1 MATEP
6 ANPLAA
12 GDTVE
17 LYRAAI
23 GPRGQDY
30 YLRQFTRFDAAGKT
44 GASWHWAAYWSTLNW
59 LVYRQMWSQALAYV
73 ASVLGLALLVFGV
86 GKLVLNYSDTTG
98 LLLFLLFLTTAF
110 VVPGL
115 YANAWFY
122 NFCNER
128 ISAALRATQDVKE
141 ARELLTS
148 QASSNK
154 RFLGQ
159 ASANVALMAL
169 LAGIVTFLFNPAQQL
184 MQLAQG
190 APEKPAGPAMPEM
203 AAGSQPVLA
212 PAPDRG
218 TVVAA
223 TAPVAPTPSAP
234 APSASAPPAASPA
247 PIAPVVPSPAA
258 QAVVPEAVAG
268 LRTDTQ
274 IEHYLAQVAQKDPLP
289 ESGPQLMAQAGRPT
303 DAVAKVDKT
312 SPAAPARGD
321 VRRERS
327 LDVPVAAAKVE
338 SALPASSPPAAAKPT
353 PPKALPVAAAGNDK
367 PAASKVA
374 TGKVTPVDRPAP
386 DTRAVAE
393 KDTPDSGAAPP
404 PASAKPSARAKAASK
419 PQKSW
424 YVQAG
429 AFAQEGNAQN
439 VRLRI
444 EAAGLETST
453 APYETPNGRLI
464 RVRVGPFQAKTDA
477 EKAALQV
484 KALDL
489 PAVLFKE

>member
-12 GDTVE
+12 GDTAE

-59 LVYRQMWSQALAYV
+59 LIYRKMWGQALAYL
-73 ASVLGLALLVFGV
+73 AAVLGMALLVFGV
-86 GKLVLNYSDTTG
+86 GKLLFSYSDTTG
-98 LLLFLLFLTTAF
+98 LLLFLAFLTAAF

-115 YANAWFY
+115 YANAWYY
-122 NFCNER
+122 NFCNEK
-128 ISAALRATQDVKE
+128 ISAALRATQEVKD
-141 ARELLTS
+141 ACELLAA

-169 LAGIVTFLFNPAQQL
+169 LAGAVVLLFNPAQDF
-184 MQLAQG
+184 MQFAQG
-190 APEKPAGPAMPEM
+190 GPAKPSTPVMPEM
-203 AAGSQPVLA
+203 AAGTQPVLA
-212 PAPDRG
+212 PTSMAPP
-218 TVVAA
+218 AQ
-223 TAPVAPTPSAP
+223 PSAP
-234 APSASAPPAASPA
+234 ALPAVTAEPPKSEASKSEVSKSEAPP
-247 PIAPVVPSPAA
+247 
-258 QAVVPEAVAG
+258 AVVPEELAG
-268 LRTDTQ
+268 LTSDAK
-274 IEHYLAQVAQKDPLP
+274 IENYLARMAEKAAVPSDEKTAGKTAEKAVDKTDAKGARTPEAKVAQKT
-289 ESGPQLMAQAGRPT
+289 EA
-303 DAVAKVDKT
+303 
-312 SPAAPARGD
+312 SPAATAKAARASEP
-321 VRRERS
+321 VR
-327 LDVPVAAAKVE
+327 
-338 SALPASSPPAAAKPT
+338 PAAAKAVQLAAAST
-353 PPKALPVAAAGNDK
+353 DKQVAPKA
-367 PAASKVA
+367 
-374 TGKVTPVDRPAP
+374 AP
-386 DTRAVAE
+386 
-393 KDTPDSGAAPP
+393 
-404 PASAKPSARAKAASK
+404 AKAAKADAPKTDAAAPAQKAGADAAPASTDKPKASTKASK
-419 PQKSW
+419 AKKSW

-453 APYETPNGRLI
+453 APYETQAGRLI
-464 RVRVGPFQAKTDA
+464 RVRVGPFQAKADA

>member
-12 GDTVE
+12 GDTAE

-59 LVYRQMWSQALAYV
+59 LIYRKMWGQALAYL
-73 ASVLGLALLVFGV
+73 AAVLGMALLVFGV
-86 GKLVLNYSDTTG
+86 GKLLFSYSDTTG
-98 LLLFLLFLTTAF
+98 LLLFLAFLTAAF

-115 YANAWFY
+115 YANAWYY
-122 NFCNER
+122 NFCNEK
-128 ISAALRATQDVKE
+128 ISAALRATQEVKDACE
-141 ARELLTS
+141 VLAA

-159 ASANVALMAL
+159 ASVNVALMAL
-169 LAGIVTFLFNPAQQL
+169 LGGLVTFLANPAQDF
-184 MQLAQG
+184 MQFAQS
-190 APEKPAGPAMPEM
+190 GPAKRDAPALPEM
-203 AAGSQPVLA
+203 AGGTQPV
-212 PAPDRG
+212 
-218 TVVAA
+218 V
-223 TAPVAPTPSAP
+223 APVSV
-234 APSASAPPAASPA
+234 APPAQ
-247 PIAPVVPSPAA
+247 PAA
-258 QAVVPEAVAG
+258 PALPAVTAEAPKPETPKPEVSKPDVLPSAVVPEELAG
-268 LRTDTQ
+268 LTSDTK
-274 IEHYLAQVAQKDPLP
+274 IEAYLARMAEKAAGPSDEKTAATAAEKATDKTDVSAERKGEVKVAAKAEPGPVAKTARASEPVRPVAAKAVQVAAA
-289 ESGPQLMAQAGRPT
+289 ST
-303 DAVAKVDKT
+303 DK
-312 SPAAPARGD
+312 PAAPAKVAKAD
-321 VRRERS
+321 S
-327 LDVPVAAAKVE
+327 TKTDAAAPAPKTAD
-338 SALPASSPPAAAKPT
+338 SAAPAST
-353 PPKALPVAAAGNDK
+353 DK
-367 PAASKVA
+367 PK
-374 TGKVTPVDRPAP
+374 
-386 DTRAVAE
+386 
-393 KDTPDSGAAPP
+393 
-404 PASAKPSARAKAASK
+404 ASAKSSKAK
-419 PQKSW
+419 KSW

-453 APYETPNGRLI
+453 APYETQAGRLI
-464 RVRVGPFQAKTDA
+464 RVRVGPFTAKADA

>member
-1 MATEP
+1 MASEP

-12 GDTVE
+12 GDTAE

-44 GASWHWAAYWSTLNW
+44 GASWHWPAYWSTLNW
-59 LVYRQMWSQALAYV
+59 FIYRKMWGQALAYLAV
-73 ASVLGLALLVFGV
+73 VLGMALLVFGV
-86 GKLVLNYSDTTG
+86 GKLLLDYADTTG
-98 LLLFLLFLTTAF
+98 LLLFLLLLTAAF

-115 YANAWFY
+115 YANAWYY
-122 NFCNER
+122 NFCNEK

-141 ARELLTS
+141 ACALLAE

-159 ASANVALMAL
+159 ASVNVALMAA
-169 LAGIVTFLFNPAQQL
+169 LAGVVTFLFNPAQDL

-190 APEKPAGPAMPEM
+190 PADKPAIPLLPEM
-203 AAGSQPVLA
+203 AAGTQPVLA
-212 PAPDRG
+212 PAPVPVARPELAAATPPAEAAKEMSQEVAKDMAKDAPQEPPKP
-218 TVVAA
+218 VAA
-223 TAPVAPTPSAP
+223 PVEPAKVEAASAEAVPPALAGLTSDVKIENYLARLAQQAAPADAKAAADSVAEGRAETPAVVQKGKPVEPAPVAKVAV
-234 APSASAPPAASPA
+234 ALPAASR
-247 PIAPVVPSPAA
+247 PV
-258 QAVVPEAVAG
+258 Q
-268 LRTDTQ
+268 
-274 IEHYLAQVAQKDPLP
+274 
-289 ESGPQLMAQAGRPT
+289 
-303 DAVAKVDKT
+303 
-312 SPAAPARGD
+312 
-321 VRRERS
+321 
-327 LDVPVAAAKVE
+327 VAAASGADQPVRPKAAPSRAPQAE
-338 SALPASSPPAAAKPT
+338 PAAADADK
-353 PPKALPVAAAGNDK
+353 PKAGAK
-367 PAASKVA
+367 RSK
-374 TGKVTPVDRPAP
+374 
-386 DTRAVAE
+386 
-393 KDTPDSGAAPP
+393 
-404 PASAKPSARAKAASK
+404 AK
-419 PQKSW
+419 KSW

-453 APYETPNGRLI
+453 APYETQAGRLI
-464 RVRVGPFQAKTDA
+464 RVRVGPFAAKADA

>member
-12 GDTVE
+12 GDTAE

-59 LVYRQMWSQALAYV
+59 LIYRKMWGQALAYL
-73 ASVLGLALLVFGV
+73 AAVLGMALLVFGV
-86 GKLVLNYSDTTG
+86 GKLLFNYSDTTG
-98 LLLFLLFLTTAF
+98 LLLFLAFLTAAF

-115 YANAWFY
+115 YANAWYY
-122 NFCNER
+122 NFCNEK
-128 ISAALRATQDVKE
+128 ISAALRATQEVKDACE
-141 ARELLTS
+141 VLAA

-159 ASANVALMAL
+159 ASVNVALMAL
-169 LAGIVTFLFNPAQQL
+169 LGGLVTFLANPAQDF
-184 MQLAQG
+184 MQFAQS
-190 APEKPAGPAMPEM
+190 GPAKRDAPALPEM
-203 AAGSQPVLA
+203 AGGTQPVVA
-212 PAPDRG
+212 PVSVAPPAQPALPAVTAEAPKPEVPKPEVSKSDVPP
-218 TVVAA
+218 TVVPEELAGLTSDTKIEAYLARMAEKAAGPSDEKTAA
-223 TAPVAPTPSAP
+223 TAAEKATDKTDVSAERKGEVKVAAKAEPGPVAKTAR
-234 APSASAPPAASPA
+234 ASE
-247 PIAPVVPSPAA
+247 
-258 QAVVPEAVAG
+258 PE
-268 LRTDTQ
+268 R
-274 IEHYLAQVAQKDPLP
+274 
-289 ESGPQLMAQAGRPT
+289 
-303 DAVAKVDKT
+303 
-312 SPAAPARGD
+312 
-321 VRRERS
+321 
-327 LDVPVAAAKVE
+327 PVAA
-338 SALPASSPPAAAKPT
+338 
-353 PPKALPVAAAGNDK
+353 KAVQVAAASTDK
-367 PAASKVA
+367 PAAPKAAPAKVA
-374 TGKVTPVDRPAP
+374 KADSTKTDAAAPAP
-386 DTRAVAE
+386 KTA
-393 KDTPDSGAAPP
+393 DSAAPASTDKP
-404 PASAKPSARAKAASK
+404 KASAKSSKAK
-419 PQKSW
+419 KSW

-453 APYETPNGRLI
+453 APYETQAGRLI
-464 RVRVGPFQAKTDA
+464 RVRVGPFTAKADA

>member
-1 MATEP
+1 MASEP

-12 GDTVE
+12 GDTAE

-44 GASWHWAAYWSTLNW
+44 GASWHWPAYWSTLNW
-59 LVYRQMWSQALAYV
+59 LIYRKMWGQALAYLAV
-73 ASVLGLALLVFGV
+73 VLGMALLVFGV
-86 GKLVLNYSDTTG
+86 GKLLLDYADTTG
-98 LLLFLLFLTTAF
+98 LLLFLLLLTAAF

-115 YANAWFY
+115 YANAWYY
-122 NFCNER
+122 NFCNEK

-141 ARELLTS
+141 ACALLAE

-159 ASANVALMAL
+159 ASVNVALMAM
-169 LAGIVTFLFNPAQQL
+169 LAGLVTFLFNPTQDL

-190 APEKPAGPAMPEM
+190 QADKPLAPLLPEM
-203 AAGSQPVLA
+203 AAGTQPVLA
-212 PAPDRG
+212 PAPVARPELTAMAPQAEAPQAMPDEAAKPASPDTSKPAAAPAEPTKVDAASTEAVPPALAGLTSDVKIEAYLARLAPPTPASEANAAVDAG
-218 TVVAA
+218 RAETPTVAQKGKTVEP
-223 TAPVAPTPSAP
+223 APVAKVAV
-234 APSASAPPAASPA
+234 ALPAASR
-247 PIAPVVPSPAA
+247 PV
-258 QAVVPEAVAG
+258 Q
-268 LRTDTQ
+268 
-274 IEHYLAQVAQKDPLP
+274 
-289 ESGPQLMAQAGRPT
+289 
-303 DAVAKVDKT
+303 
-312 SPAAPARGD
+312 
-321 VRRERS
+321 
-327 LDVPVAAAKVE
+327 VAAA
-338 SALPASSPPAAAKPT
+338 SADQTVRPKAAPSRAPQAEPAAADAGADK
-353 PPKALPVAAAGNDK
+353 PKAGAK
-367 PAASKVA
+367 RSK
-374 TGKVTPVDRPAP
+374 
-386 DTRAVAE
+386 
-393 KDTPDSGAAPP
+393 
-404 PASAKPSARAKAASK
+404 AK
-419 PQKSW
+419 KSW

-453 APYETPNGRLI
+453 APYETQAGRLI
-464 RVRVGPFQAKTDA
+464 RVRVGPFTAKADA

>member
-12 GDTVE
+12 GDTAA

-59 LVYRQMWSQALAYV
+59 LVYRKMWGQALAYL
-73 ASVLGLALLVFGV
+73 AAVLGMALLVFGV
-86 GKLVLNYSDTTG
+86 GKLVFNYSDTTG
-98 LLLFLLFLTTAF
+98 LLLFLAFLTAAF

-115 YANAWFY
+115 YANAWYY
-122 NFCNER
+122 NFCNEK
-128 ISAALRATQDVKE
+128 ISAALRATQEVKD
-141 ARELLTS
+141 ACELLAA

-159 ASANVALMAL
+159 ASVNVALLAL
-169 LAGIVTFLFNPAQQL
+169 LAGLVTFLFNPAQDF
-184 MQLAQG
+184 MQFAQSG
-190 APEKPAGPAMPEM
+190 PTKREAPALPEM
-203 AAGSQPVLA
+203 AGGTQPVVA
-212 PAPDRG
+212 PAD
-218 TVVAA
+218 
-223 TAPVAPTPSAP
+223 VAPPAQPSAP
-234 APSASAPPAASPA
+234 AVTAEAPKTEAPQVEALKAEPLKAEAAPALSEELAGLTSDTRIENYLARMAEKAAVPTDEQTAAKAIETAADKTVASADR
-247 PIAPVVPSPAA
+247 
-258 QAVVPEAVAG
+258 QAGVK
-268 LRTDTQ
+268 
-274 IEHYLAQVAQKDPLP
+274 VAQKV
-289 ESGPQLMAQAGRPT
+289 EPT
-303 DAVAKVDKT
+303 PVAKAARPAEPVR
-312 SPAAPARGD
+312 PAAPKA
-321 VRRERS
+321 VQ
-327 LDVPVAAAKVE
+327 VAA
-338 SALPASSPPAAAKPT
+338 SST
-353 PPKALPVAAAGNDK
+353 DK
-367 PAASKVA
+367 PAAPKVA
-374 TGKVTPVDRPAP
+374 QAKTAKADSAKTEAAVPASTDKP
-386 DTRAVAE
+386 
-393 KDTPDSGAAPP
+393 K
-404 PASAKPSARAKAASK
+404 ASAKSSKAK
-419 PQKSW
+419 KSW

-453 APYETPNGRLI
+453 APYETQAGRLI
-464 RVRVGPFQAKTDA
+464 RVRVGPFTAKADA